1 MNNNKISV
9 VINTY
14 NASKFLARVLDSVK
28 DFDEIVICD
37 MESTDDTLEIAQRY
51 GCKIVTFKKEGVS
64 IVEPARQF
72 AIDAASHPWVLV
84 VDADEL
90 VTPALHDYLYA
101 KIAEAQCPDGISI
114 PRKNYFMGRFMHSS
128 YPDYILRFFRKDKT
142 HWPPVIHTSPVVDG
156 VVYRVPRN
164 REELAFEH
172 LANDSI
178 ADIMRKNNTYS
189 DYEVER
195 RKDKQYGVGK
205 LFLRPVFRMFK
216 AYILKGGWRDGV
228 PGLVYAL
235 LMGTYQMLI
244 VAKVI
249 EKIKVSIME
258 SENIIKR
265 SQSIINQKS
274 CKYIPDVSIIVPIYN
289 VEKYLRRCIDSILS
303 QTFIS
308 FELLLIDDGSTDAS
322 GAICDEYALMD
333 RRIHVTHQ
341 INRGVSAA
349 RNVGL
354 DKSVGKYV
362 CFVDSDD
369 WVTSDYLATLMEQV
383 QGFDVLFF
391 GFFLK
396 YNDESSM
403 SLSLRRQCA
412 VNEIEK
418 EQLMLSLCK
427 NDTGYNVLGYAFDK
441 IFRRNLIEKYNL
453 RFDEN
458 ICLGED
464 EIFALAYCLKAQYLK
479 VIPDV
484 LYCYSP
490 RVGGLASQK
499 ESYKSCYSKYKA
511 LVDNIIDME
520 SSEMLEMWHKRA
532 YHTLQD
538 VAKTQKYN
546 LLFYL
551 WFQLRA
557 FWYKINYNLH

>member
-1 MNNNKISV
+1 
-9 VINTY
+9 
-14 NASKFLARVLDSVK
+14 
-28 DFDEIVICD
+28 
-37 MESTDDTLEIAQRY
+37 
-51 GCKIVTFKKEGVS
+51 
-64 IVEPARQF
+64 
-72 AIDAASHPWVLV
+72 
-84 VDADEL
+84 
-90 VTPALHDYLYA
+90 
-101 KIAEAQCPDGISI
+101 
-114 PRKNYFMGRFMHSS
+114 
-128 YPDYILRFFRKDKT
+128 
-142 HWPPVIHTSPVVDG
+142 
-156 VVYRVPRN
+156 
-164 REELAFEH
+164 
-172 LANDSI
+172 
-178 ADIMRKNNTYS
+178 
-189 DYEVER
+189 
-195 RKDKQYGVGK
+195 
-205 LFLRPVFRMFK
+205 
-216 AYILKGGWRDGV
+216 
-228 PGLVYAL
+228 
-235 LMGTYQMLI
+235 
-244 VAKVI
+244 
-249 EKIKVSIME
+249 ME

-333 RRIHVTHQ
+333 RRIYVTHQ

-391 GFFLK
+391 GFFLR

-427 NDTGYNVLGYAFDK
+427 NDTSYNVLGYTFDK

>member
-1 MNNNKISV
+1 M
-9 VINTY
+9 
-14 NASKFLARVLDSVK
+14 
-28 DFDEIVICD
+28 
-37 MESTDDTLEIAQRY
+37 
-51 GCKIVTFKKEGVS
+51 
-64 IVEPARQF
+64 
-72 AIDAASHPWVLV
+72 
-84 VDADEL
+84 
-90 VTPALHDYLYA
+90 
-101 KIAEAQCPDGISI
+101 
-114 PRKNYFMGRFMHSS
+114 
-128 YPDYILRFFRKDKT
+128 
-142 HWPPVIHTSPVVDG
+142 
-156 VVYRVPRN
+156 
-164 REELAFEH
+164 
-172 LANDSI
+172 
-178 ADIMRKNNTYS
+178 
-189 DYEVER
+189 
-195 RKDKQYGVGK
+195 
-205 LFLRPVFRMFK
+205 
-216 AYILKGGWRDGV
+216 
-228 PGLVYAL
+228 
-235 LMGTYQMLI
+235 
-244 VAKVI
+244 
-249 EKIKVSIME
+249 
-258 SENIIKR
+258 
-265 SQSIINQKS
+265 
-274 CKYIPDVSIIVPIYN
+274 
-289 VEKYLRRCIDSILS
+289 S

-322 GAICDEYALMD
+322 GAICDEYALKD

-511 LVDNIIDME
+511 LVDNIIDMG

>member
-1 MNNNKISV
+1 
-9 VINTY
+9 
-14 NASKFLARVLDSVK
+14 
-28 DFDEIVICD
+28 
-37 MESTDDTLEIAQRY
+37 
-51 GCKIVTFKKEGVS
+51 
-64 IVEPARQF
+64 
-72 AIDAASHPWVLV
+72 
-84 VDADEL
+84 
-90 VTPALHDYLYA
+90 
-101 KIAEAQCPDGISI
+101 
-114 PRKNYFMGRFMHSS
+114 
-128 YPDYILRFFRKDKT
+128 
-142 HWPPVIHTSPVVDG
+142 
-156 VVYRVPRN
+156 
-164 REELAFEH
+164 
-172 LANDSI
+172 
-178 ADIMRKNNTYS
+178 
-189 DYEVER
+189 
-195 RKDKQYGVGK
+195 
-205 LFLRPVFRMFK
+205 
-216 AYILKGGWRDGV
+216 
-228 PGLVYAL
+228 
-235 LMGTYQMLI
+235 
-244 VAKVI
+244 
-249 EKIKVSIME
+249 ME
-258 SENIIKR
+258 SENIIKK

-391 GFFLK
+391 GFFHR

-418 EQLMLSLCK
+418 EQLLLFLCK
-427 NDTGYNVLGYAFDK
+427 NDTGYNVLGYTCDK
-441 IFRRNLIEKYNL
+441 IFRRDLIEKYNL

-464 EIFALAYCLKAQYLK
+464 EIFALAYCLKAQSLK

-484 LYCYSP
+484 LYNYSQ
-490 RVGGLASQK
+490 RAGGLASQK

-511 LVDNIIDME
+511 LVEIMIDMK
-520 SSEMLEMWHKRA
+520 SGEMLEMWHKRA
-532 YHTLQD
+532 YHTLQE

-557 FWYKINYNLH
+557 FWYKINYKLH

>member
-1 MNNNKISV
+1 
-9 VINTY
+9 
-14 NASKFLARVLDSVK
+14 
-28 DFDEIVICD
+28 
-37 MESTDDTLEIAQRY
+37 
-51 GCKIVTFKKEGVS
+51 
-64 IVEPARQF
+64 
-72 AIDAASHPWVLV
+72 
-84 VDADEL
+84 
-90 VTPALHDYLYA
+90 
-101 KIAEAQCPDGISI
+101 
-114 PRKNYFMGRFMHSS
+114 
-128 YPDYILRFFRKDKT
+128 
-142 HWPPVIHTSPVVDG
+142 
-156 VVYRVPRN
+156 
-164 REELAFEH
+164 
-172 LANDSI
+172 
-178 ADIMRKNNTYS
+178 
-189 DYEVER
+189 
-195 RKDKQYGVGK
+195 
-205 LFLRPVFRMFK
+205 
-216 AYILKGGWRDGV
+216 
-228 PGLVYAL
+228 
-235 LMGTYQMLI
+235 
-244 VAKVI
+244 
-249 EKIKVSIME
+249 ME

-427 NDTGYNVLGYAFDK
+427 NDTDYNVLGYAFDK

>member
-1 MNNNKISV
+1 
-9 VINTY
+9 
-14 NASKFLARVLDSVK
+14 
-28 DFDEIVICD
+28 
-37 MESTDDTLEIAQRY
+37 
-51 GCKIVTFKKEGVS
+51 
-64 IVEPARQF
+64 
-72 AIDAASHPWVLV
+72 
-84 VDADEL
+84 
-90 VTPALHDYLYA
+90 
-101 KIAEAQCPDGISI
+101 
-114 PRKNYFMGRFMHSS
+114 
-128 YPDYILRFFRKDKT
+128 
-142 HWPPVIHTSPVVDG
+142 
-156 VVYRVPRN
+156 
-164 REELAFEH
+164 
-172 LANDSI
+172 
-178 ADIMRKNNTYS
+178 
-189 DYEVER
+189 
-195 RKDKQYGVGK
+195 
-205 LFLRPVFRMFK
+205 
-216 AYILKGGWRDGV
+216 
-228 PGLVYAL
+228 
-235 LMGTYQMLI
+235 
-244 VAKVI
+244 
-249 EKIKVSIME
+249 ME

-391 GFFLK
+391 GFFLR

-464 EIFALAYCLKAQYLK
+464 EIFALAYCLKAQYLTQ
-479 VIPDV
+479 V
-484 LYCYSP
+484 LHSQVVFLAASASYS
-490 RVGGLASQK
+490 L
-499 ESYKSCYSKYKA
+499 
-511 LVDNIIDME
+511 
-520 SSEMLEMWHKRA
+520 
-532 YHTLQD
+532 
-538 VAKTQKYN
+538 
-546 LLFYL
+546 
-551 WFQLRA
+551 
-557 FWYKINYNLH
+557 

>member
-1 MNNNKISV
+1 
-9 VINTY
+9 
-14 NASKFLARVLDSVK
+14 
-28 DFDEIVICD
+28 
-37 MESTDDTLEIAQRY
+37 
-51 GCKIVTFKKEGVS
+51 
-64 IVEPARQF
+64 
-72 AIDAASHPWVLV
+72 
-84 VDADEL
+84 
-90 VTPALHDYLYA
+90 
-101 KIAEAQCPDGISI
+101 
-114 PRKNYFMGRFMHSS
+114 
-128 YPDYILRFFRKDKT
+128 
-142 HWPPVIHTSPVVDG
+142 
-156 VVYRVPRN
+156 
-164 REELAFEH
+164 
-172 LANDSI
+172 
-178 ADIMRKNNTYS
+178 
-189 DYEVER
+189 
-195 RKDKQYGVGK
+195 
-205 LFLRPVFRMFK
+205 
-216 AYILKGGWRDGV
+216 
-228 PGLVYAL
+228 
-235 LMGTYQMLI
+235 
-244 VAKVI
+244 
-249 EKIKVSIME
+249 ME

-354 DKSVGKYV
+354 DKSVGRYV

-391 GFFLK
+391 GFFLR

-403 SLSLRRQCA
+403 SLSLGEQCA

-418 EQLMLSLCK
+418 EQLLLFLCK
-427 NDTGYNVLGYAFDK
+427 NDTGYNVLGYTCDK
-441 IFRRNLIEKYNL
+441 IFRRDLIEKYNL

-464 EIFALAYCLKAQYLK
+464 EIFALAYCLKAQSLK

-484 LYCYSP
+484 LYNYSQ
-490 RVGGLASQK
+490 RAGGLASQK

-511 LVDNIIDME
+511 LVEIMIDMK
-520 SSEMLEMWHKRA
+520 SGEMLEMWHKRA
-532 YHTLQD
+532 YHTLQE
-538 VAKTQKYN
+538 VAKTQKN
-546 LLFYL
+546 NFLCYL
-551 WFQLRA
+551 WFQVRA
-557 FWYKINYNLH
+557 FWYKMKYKNR

>member
-164 REELAFEH
+164 REDLAFEH

-178 ADIMRKNNTYS
+178 ADIMRKDNTYS

-391 GFFLK
+391 GFFLR

-511 LVDNIIDME
+511 LVDNIIDMG

>member
-1 MNNNKISV
+1 
-9 VINTY
+9 
-14 NASKFLARVLDSVK
+14 
-28 DFDEIVICD
+28 
-37 MESTDDTLEIAQRY
+37 
-51 GCKIVTFKKEGVS
+51 
-64 IVEPARQF
+64 
-72 AIDAASHPWVLV
+72 
-84 VDADEL
+84 
-90 VTPALHDYLYA
+90 
-101 KIAEAQCPDGISI
+101 
-114 PRKNYFMGRFMHSS
+114 
-128 YPDYILRFFRKDKT
+128 
-142 HWPPVIHTSPVVDG
+142 
-156 VVYRVPRN
+156 
-164 REELAFEH
+164 
-172 LANDSI
+172 
-178 ADIMRKNNTYS
+178 
-189 DYEVER
+189 
-195 RKDKQYGVGK
+195 
-205 LFLRPVFRMFK
+205 
-216 AYILKGGWRDGV
+216 
-228 PGLVYAL
+228 
-235 LMGTYQMLI
+235 
-244 VAKVI
+244 
-249 EKIKVSIME
+249 ME

-391 GFFLK
+391 CFFHR

-418 EQLMLSLCK
+418 EQLLLFLCK
-427 NDTGYNVLGYAFDK
+427 NDTGYNVLGYTCDK
-441 IFRRNLIEKYNL
+441 IFRRDLIEKYNL

-464 EIFALAYCLKAQYLK
+464 EIFALAYCLKAQSLK

-484 LYCYSP
+484 LYNYSQ
-490 RVGGLASQK
+490 RAGGLASQK

-511 LVDNIIDME
+511 LVEIMIDMK
-520 SSEMLEMWHKRA
+520 SGEMLEMWHKRA
-532 YHTLQD
+532 YHTLQE

-557 FWYKINYNLH
+557 FWYKINYKLH

>member
-1 MNNNKISV
+1 
-9 VINTY
+9 
-14 NASKFLARVLDSVK
+14 
-28 DFDEIVICD
+28 
-37 MESTDDTLEIAQRY
+37 
-51 GCKIVTFKKEGVS
+51 
-64 IVEPARQF
+64 
-72 AIDAASHPWVLV
+72 
-84 VDADEL
+84 
-90 VTPALHDYLYA
+90 
-101 KIAEAQCPDGISI
+101 
-114 PRKNYFMGRFMHSS
+114 
-128 YPDYILRFFRKDKT
+128 
-142 HWPPVIHTSPVVDG
+142 
-156 VVYRVPRN
+156 
-164 REELAFEH
+164 
-172 LANDSI
+172 
-178 ADIMRKNNTYS
+178 
-189 DYEVER
+189 
-195 RKDKQYGVGK
+195 
-205 LFLRPVFRMFK
+205 
-216 AYILKGGWRDGV
+216 
-228 PGLVYAL
+228 
-235 LMGTYQMLI
+235 
-244 VAKVI
+244 
-249 EKIKVSIME
+249 ME

-265 SQSIINQKS
+265 SQSIINQKY

-289 VEKYLRRCIDSILS
+289 VEKYLRCCIDSILS

-391 GFFLK
+391 GFFLR

-427 NDTGYNVLGYAFDK
+427 NDAGYNVLGYTFDK

-511 LVDNIIDME
+511 LVDNIIDMG

>member
-1 MNNNKISV
+1 
-9 VINTY
+9 
-14 NASKFLARVLDSVK
+14 
-28 DFDEIVICD
+28 
-37 MESTDDTLEIAQRY
+37 
-51 GCKIVTFKKEGVS
+51 
-64 IVEPARQF
+64 
-72 AIDAASHPWVLV
+72 
-84 VDADEL
+84 
-90 VTPALHDYLYA
+90 
-101 KIAEAQCPDGISI
+101 
-114 PRKNYFMGRFMHSS
+114 
-128 YPDYILRFFRKDKT
+128 
-142 HWPPVIHTSPVVDG
+142 
-156 VVYRVPRN
+156 
-164 REELAFEH
+164 
-172 LANDSI
+172 
-178 ADIMRKNNTYS
+178 
-189 DYEVER
+189 
-195 RKDKQYGVGK
+195 
-205 LFLRPVFRMFK
+205 
-216 AYILKGGWRDGV
+216 
-228 PGLVYAL
+228 
-235 LMGTYQMLI
+235 
-244 VAKVI
+244 
-249 EKIKVSIME
+249 ME

-391 GFFLK
+391 GFFLR

-403 SLSLRRQCA
+403 SLSLREQCA

-418 EQLMLSLCK
+418 EQLLLFLCK
-427 NDTGYNVLGYAFDK
+427 NDTGYNVLGYTCDK
-441 IFRRNLIEKYNL
+441 IFRRDLIEKYNL

-464 EIFALAYCLKAQYLK
+464 EIFALAYCLKAQSLK

-484 LYCYSP
+484 LYNYSQ
-490 RVGGLASQK
+490 RAGGLASQK

-511 LVDNIIDME
+511 LVEIMIDMK
-520 SSEMLEMWHKRA
+520 SGEMLEMWHKRA
-532 YHTLQD
+532 YHTLQE
-538 VAKTQKYN
+538 VAKTQKN
-546 LLFYL
+546 NFLCYL
-551 WFQLRA
+551 WFQVRA
-557 FWYKINYNLH
+557 FWYKMKYKNR

>member
-1 MNNNKISV
+1 
-9 VINTY
+9 
-14 NASKFLARVLDSVK
+14 
-28 DFDEIVICD
+28 
-37 MESTDDTLEIAQRY
+37 
-51 GCKIVTFKKEGVS
+51 
-64 IVEPARQF
+64 
-72 AIDAASHPWVLV
+72 
-84 VDADEL
+84 
-90 VTPALHDYLYA
+90 
-101 KIAEAQCPDGISI
+101 
-114 PRKNYFMGRFMHSS
+114 
-128 YPDYILRFFRKDKT
+128 
-142 HWPPVIHTSPVVDG
+142 
-156 VVYRVPRN
+156 
-164 REELAFEH
+164 
-172 LANDSI
+172 
-178 ADIMRKNNTYS
+178 
-189 DYEVER
+189 
-195 RKDKQYGVGK
+195 
-205 LFLRPVFRMFK
+205 
-216 AYILKGGWRDGV
+216 
-228 PGLVYAL
+228 
-235 LMGTYQMLI
+235 
-244 VAKVI
+244 
-249 EKIKVSIME
+249 ME

-391 GFFLK
+391 GFFLR

-427 NDTGYNVLGYAFDK
+427 NDTGYKVLGYAFDK
-441 IFRRNLIEKYNL
+441 IFMRNLIEKYNL

-511 LVDNIIDME
+511 LVDNIIDMG

>member
-195 RKDKQYGVGK
+195 RKDKHYGVGK

-391 GFFLK
+391 GFFLR

-511 LVDNIIDME
+511 LVDNIIDMG

-546 LLFYL
+546 LLFYF

>member
-1 MNNNKISV
+1 
-9 VINTY
+9 
-14 NASKFLARVLDSVK
+14 
-28 DFDEIVICD
+28 
-37 MESTDDTLEIAQRY
+37 
-51 GCKIVTFKKEGVS
+51 
-64 IVEPARQF
+64 
-72 AIDAASHPWVLV
+72 
-84 VDADEL
+84 
-90 VTPALHDYLYA
+90 
-101 KIAEAQCPDGISI
+101 
-114 PRKNYFMGRFMHSS
+114 
-128 YPDYILRFFRKDKT
+128 
-142 HWPPVIHTSPVVDG
+142 
-156 VVYRVPRN
+156 
-164 REELAFEH
+164 
-172 LANDSI
+172 
-178 ADIMRKNNTYS
+178 
-189 DYEVER
+189 
-195 RKDKQYGVGK
+195 
-205 LFLRPVFRMFK
+205 
-216 AYILKGGWRDGV
+216 
-228 PGLVYAL
+228 
-235 LMGTYQMLI
+235 
-244 VAKVI
+244 
-249 EKIKVSIME
+249 ME

-427 NDTGYNVLGYAFDK
+427 NDTDYNVLGYAFDK

-511 LVDNIIDME
+511 LVDNIIDMG